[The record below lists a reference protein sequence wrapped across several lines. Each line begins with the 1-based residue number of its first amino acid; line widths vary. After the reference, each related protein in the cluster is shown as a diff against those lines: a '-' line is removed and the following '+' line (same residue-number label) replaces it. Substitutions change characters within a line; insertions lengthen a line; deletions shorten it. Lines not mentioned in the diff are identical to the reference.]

1 MIYLIPKSLFN
12 SNPSWTHSRGKDVDS
27 RSHNIYTSR
36 ALQLRLL
43 FSFTFTLFAFV
54 LFQSQTTAFGYIKDE
69 YGNAVERAEIDL
81 SQSSNDLIADKIG
94 YFQFVGLDPGLYQ
107 INISKAGLEPRRIT
121 FTIEQGEK
129 RKDLGVISMRT
140 ANHSTD
146 LGILALDDA
155 IADSDGYLV
164 QPMTSLLSA
173 RRDVYQKNAMLE
185 QGMYNFVPRGVDN
198 RYEDISFNGVS
209 MSDPIDGIVDP
220 IQWGGLSDVT
230 RNPSEISDYLSFSK
244 YSFSNLAGSL
254 YYDTKASN
262 FNKEASITY
271 SYLNRNYK
279 NRFLASYASG
289 LLPKG
294 WAFAFSVSK
303 RSGSDGVI
311 QGIEQDSYAYFGS
324 IEKKLSDRASINL
337 TAFGAPTKR
346 DTYSANTQE
355 VYDLMGKNYNAYW
368 GFDRGENRS
377 ARTRNSFMPV
387 FQLQF
392 YNAVGENSNWNNTLS
407 YQFGRDAQSR
417 LSWRN
422 APNPYPTYFTNLPS
436 YFRSINASPDEL
448 ERLEQRWKEDESF
461 NQINW
466 QALREENQNHLN
478 EGAHYMVVE
487 DVRNIKS
494 FNFAS
499 HFDTKLTNFWN
510 LNLNLTYQNFT
521 SQHYQE
527 IKDLLGAEFALNKYA
542 SNGNLDYDSSN
553 PNTKLMVGDHYKYDY
568 LFYKNKAS
576 FNISTDAVLNRWNI
590 MASVFM
596 NYTSSQRKG
605 NYLNPY
611 YSNSKGLSKRIEN
624 LDAGVK
630 ARVSYKLNPRSQL
643 SYNAMLYSA
652 APTLTDLFINPRLSN
667 LETPE
672 IRNQVVSSNELRY
685 NYSSQALRIRVSGFW
700 SDLKNGTEVS
710 RFYTDL
716 YAQGEINNTESYVT
730 EILSGVEKRYKGIEI
745 GIEARVLPNLKLF
758 AISSL
763 GEYTMENNPTVLLTT
778 ENETSTQGYQD
789 LGPAQIKD
797 YKLAGSPQTAATLG
811 FRYSNKKLWWLGGS
825 ANFFADHYMD
835 FYAANRTSD
844 FYTNPQTGSHYE
856 QSTDKTTGFLI
867 PAAKPSTISPLLSQM
882 KMEDQWLFNL
892 DAGKSFSV
900 GRYTLGLSLSVI
912 NVLNNRDYIS
922 GGYEQIRNT
931 NYLESQIDS
940 QRSEPLFGTKFW
952 YDRGRTFFANVT
964 FKF

>member
-1 MIYLIPKSLFN
+1 M
-12 SNPSWTHSRGKDVDS
+12 G
-27 RSHNIYTSR
+27 
-36 ALQLRLL
+36 LQKTRKNQTLQIRILL
-43 FSFTFTLFAFV
+43 SIVLTLFTFA
-54 LFQSQTTAFGYIKDE
+54 LFQSQTTAFAYIKDE
-69 YGNAVERAEIDL
+69 HGNAVERAEVDL
-81 SQSSNDLIADKIG
+81 SQSSNDLVADKIG
-94 YFQFVGLDPGLYQ
+94 YFQFVRLDPGTYQ
-107 INISKAGLEPRRIT
+107 VNISKAGLEPRRIT

-129 RKDLGVISMRT
+129 RKDLGVISMRS

-146 LGILALDDA
+146 LGILVLDDA
-155 IADSDGYLV
+155 IADSDGSLV

-209 MSDPIDGIVDP
+209 MSDPIDGVVDP
-220 IQWGGLSDVT
+220 IQWGGLSDIT
-230 RNPSEISDYLSFSK
+230 RRPSEVSDYLSFSK
-244 YSFSNLAGSL
+244 YSFANLAGSL

-279 NRFLASYASG
+279 NRLLASYASG
-289 LLPKG
+289 LFPSG
-294 WAFAFSVSK
+294 WAFALSVSK

-324 IEKKLSDRASINL
+324 VEKKLSDRFSINF
-337 TAFGAPTKR
+337 TAFGAPTQR
-346 DTYSANTQE
+346 DTYSANTKE

-368 GFDRGENRS
+368 GFDGGKNRS

-392 YNAVGENSNWNNTLS
+392 YNGVGESSNWNNTLS
-407 YQFGRDAQSR
+407 YQYGRDAQSR

-422 APNPYPTYFTNLPS
+422 APNPYPTYYTNLPS
-436 YFRSINASPDEL
+436 YYRTINAPPGDL
-448 ERLEQRWKEDESF
+448 DLLEQRWNEDNSF

-466 QALREENQNHLN
+466 QALRTENQNHLE
-478 EGAHYMVVE
+478 EGAQYMVVE
-487 DVRNIKS
+487 DVRDIKN

-499 HFDTKLTNFWN
+499 HFDTKLTDFWN
-510 LNLNLTYQNFT
+510 LNLNLNYQNFT
-521 SQHYQE
+521 SKHYQE
-527 IKDLLGAEFALNKYA
+527 INDLLGAEFALNQYA
-542 SNGNLDYDSSN
+542 SNGHDNYDSSN
-553 PNTKLMVGDHYKYDY
+553 QNTRLTVGDHYKYDY
-568 LFYKNKAS
+568 LFFKNKAS
-576 FNISTDAVLNRWNI
+576 FNLSTDAELNKWNV
-590 MASVFM
+590 MASVFI

-652 APTLTDLFINPRLSN
+652 APTLTDLFVNPRLSN

-685 NYSSQALRIRVSGFW
+685 NYSSQALRIRMSGFW
-700 SDLKNGTEVS
+700 SDVKNGTEVS

-716 YAQGEINNTESYVT
+716 YSQGTKNNTESYVT
-730 EILSGVEKRYKGIEI
+730 EILSGVEKRYKGIEV
-745 GIEARVLPNLKLF
+745 GIEARIIPNLKLF

-763 GEYTMENNPTVLLTT
+763 GEYTIENNPTVLLTT
-778 ENETSTQGYQD
+778 ENETSAQGYQD

-856 QSTDKTTGFLI
+856 QSTDKNTGLVI
-867 PAAKPSTISPLLSQM
+867 PAARPSSISPLLSQV

-912 NVLNNRDYIS
+912 NVFNNRDYIS

-931 NYLESQIDS
+931 NYPESQIDS

-952 YDRGRTFFANVT
+952 YDRGRTFFANVS